1 MNMMN
6 MTGYDRIRRVN
17 LNSRISVNCLA
28 QVPKLER
35 NKYYGRAE
43 QRHVHD
49 DETRRNDN
57 SRELNT
63 IIAYTVQKCNSLF
76 KNTKSRIQPF
86 IT

>member
-1 MNMMN
+1 MDKPSNVMF
-6 MTGYDRIRRVN
+6 D
-17 LNSRISVNCLA
+17 
-28 QVPKLER
+28 
-35 NKYYGRAE
+35 
-43 QRHVHD
+43 D
-49 DETRRNDN
+49 DETWRNDN